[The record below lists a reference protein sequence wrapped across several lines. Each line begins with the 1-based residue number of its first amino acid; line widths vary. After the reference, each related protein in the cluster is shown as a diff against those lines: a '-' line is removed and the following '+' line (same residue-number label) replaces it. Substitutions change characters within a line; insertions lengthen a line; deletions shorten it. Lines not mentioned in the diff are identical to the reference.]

1 MNIKVSYLS
10 NGLTIA
16 SDPMNALE
24 TASVGVWVSAGARNE
39 SLELNGI
46 SHLLEHMAFKGT
58 DTRSA
63 RDIAQEVET
72 VGGYL
77 NAYTTREQT
86 AYFSRVLKD
95 DIPLSIDILSD
106 ILQNSVFDNDE
117 LSREK
122 SVIFQEIGDAND
134 TPDDVVFDRFQE
146 IAFPNQPLGRNI
158 LGSTSSVG
166 QFDRNQIIDYM
177 NNYYLAP
184 NMVLVGAGSVD
195 HQILCDLA
203 EKYFSDLDS
212 SKNNSREPAVYV
224 GGETVEDRDLDQV
237 HLVLGFPSFSYLDPD
252 YYAGQVLSTVLGG
265 GMSSRLFQEVRE
277 KRALA
282 YSIFSFTHPFEDS
295 GLFGVYAGTSP
306 SQVDELIEVIAK
318 EIKKISNE
326 INEEEIS
333 RARAQHKSG
342 LLMGLESSSA
352 RCELLA
358 RQLQIH
364 GRPISPFE
372 LGQKIDSVDV
382 DSIIRA
388 ANRIISS
395 VPSLSLVGPVK
406 QSNVSGKL
414 SGFFQ

>member
-58 DTRSA
+58 DKRSA

-86 AYFSRVLKD
+86 AYFSRVLRD

-146 IAFPNQPLGRNI
+146 VAFPNQPLGRNI

-166 QFDRNQIIDYM
+166 QFDRNQLIDYM

-195 HQILCDLA
+195 HQMLCDLA
-203 EKYFSDLDS
+203 EKNFSDLDS
-212 SKNNSREPAVYV
+212 SKNNLREPAVYV

-265 GMSSRLFQEVRE
+265 GMSSR
-277 KRALA
+277 
-282 YSIFSFTHPFEDS
+282 
-295 GLFGVYAGTSP
+295 
-306 SQVDELIEVIAK
+306 
-318 EIKKISNE
+318 
-326 INEEEIS
+326 
-333 RARAQHKSG
+333 
-342 LLMGLESSSA
+342 
-352 RCELLA
+352 
-358 RQLQIH
+358 
-364 GRPISPFE
+364 
-372 LGQKIDSVDV
+372 SV
-382 DSIIRA
+382 
-388 ANRIISS
+388 
-395 VPSLSLVGPVK
+395 L
-406 QSNVSGKL
+406 
-414 SGFFQ
+414 

>member
-58 DTRSA
+58 DKRSA

-86 AYFSRVLKD
+86 AYFSRVLRD

-146 IAFPNQPLGRNI
+146 VAFPNQPLGRNI

-166 QFDRNQIIDYM
+166 QFDRNQLIDYM

-195 HQILCDLA
+195 HQMLCDLA
-203 EKYFSDLDS
+203 EKNFSDLDS
-212 SKNNSREPAVYV
+212 SKNNLREPAVYV

-306 SQVDELIEVIAK
+306 SQIDELIEVIAK
-318 EIKKISNE
+318 EIKKISDE

-364 GRPISPFE
+364 GRPISPSE

-395 VPSLSLVGPVK
+395 VPSLSLVGPLK
-406 QSNVSGKL
+406 KSNFSEKL

>member
-306 SQVDELIEVIAK
+306 SQVDELIEIIAK